1 MRRTRRLRP
10 RPRRRAARA
19 LRAARAPAPRPGVGR
34 NRRLRRQP
42 PDRAARHGPGRAGI
56 QRAEAQRPA
65 RPAGDRA
72 HPLLDHRLG
81 PVVER
86 AADRPARPC
95 SHGGARAQRQ
105 SGERG
110 RAARGTGGRRC
121 QARVELGHGAD
132 RRADRQ
138 RPRAAGGRGRK
149 RDGQAGGRLLGDRAR
164 RGQADRLP
172 RPARLP
178 AAGARAALGR
188 LGGRLRDVRA
198 RSRRRRVRARARPRR
213 TGGRRRGRPRSAP
226 GRSDGGR
233 RALHLRVLLPRPPGH
248 PARGHRGARRQGA
261 DGRAAGRGGAR
272 PRPTSSCPSPT
283 RGRRRR
289 SASPARPASRSARD

>member
-1 MRRTRRLRP
+1 MRRARRLRP

-42 PDRAARHGPGRAGI
+42 PDRAARDGPGRAGF

-86 AADRPARPC
+86 AADRPART
-95 SHGGARAQRQ
+95 SAHGRARAQRQ
-105 SGERG
+105 PGERG
-110 RAARGTGGRRC
+110 RAARRAGGGRRE
-121 QARVELGHGAD
+121 ARVELGHGAD

-138 RPRAAGGRGRK
+138 RPRAAGGRGRE
-149 RDGQAGGRLLGDRAR
+149 RDGPAGGRLLGDRAR
-164 RGQADRLP
+164 RGQAARVP

-178 AAGARAALGR
+178 AAGPGKAVGR

-198 RSRRRRVRARARPRR
+198 RPGRRRVRARARPRR
-213 TGGRRRGRPRSAP
+213 AGGRRRGRRRVAP
-226 GRSDGGR
+226 GRRGGR
-233 RALHLRVLLPRPPGH
+233 RRPLHLRVLLPRPPGH
-248 PARGHRGARRQGA
+248 PARGRRGARRPGA

-272 PRPTSSCPSPT
+272 SRPTSSCPSPT